1 MTSYLKLT
9 GCSKSFD
16 QYHVFKNVDYQ
27 FESGKMYAL
36 VGPSGSGKTTLL
48 NSIGRL
54 EKLTAGSISFEGTDI
69 TTIPSLKYFRQFIG
83 YLFQNYALV
92 DEETVAQ
99 NLNIVKHYRT
109 AELQNHLAKFGLDD
123 TYLTRKIFTLSGGE
137 AQRVALARL
146 SLQNPL
152 IVLAD
157 EPTGALDH
165 ANGQLVL
172 DSLRAMAVSG
182 KVVIIAT
189 HDNHVKAAVDEC
201 LDISS
206 FKA

>member
-1 MTSYLKLT
+1 MTSCLKLT
-9 GCSKSFD
+9 ECSKSFD

-48 NSIGRL
+48 NSMGRL

-109 AELQNHLAKFGLDD
+109 AELRDHLAKYGLDD

-146 SLQNPL
+146 SLQDPL

-172 DSLRAMAVSG
+172 DSLRTMTNSG
-182 KVVIIAT
+182 KIVIIAT
-189 HDNHVKAAVDEC
+189 HDNKVKAAVDEC
-201 LDISS
+201 VDITT
-206 FKA
+206 FK

>member
-1 MTSYLKLT
+1 MTSCLKLT
-9 GCSKSFD
+9 ECSKSFD

-48 NSIGRL
+48 NSMGRL

-109 AELQNHLAKFGLDD
+109 AELRDHLAKYGLDD

-146 SLQNPL
+146 SLQDPL

-172 DSLRAMAVSG
+172 DSLRTMTNSG
-182 KVVIIAT
+182 KIVIIAT
-189 HDNHVKAAVDEC
+189 HDDKVKAAVDEC
-201 LDISS
+201 VDITT
-206 FKA
+206 FK

>member
-1 MTSYLKLT
+1 MTSCLKLT
-9 GCSKSFD
+9 ECSKSFD

-48 NSIGRL
+48 NSMGRL

-109 AELQNHLAKFGLDD
+109 AELRNHLAKYGLDD

-146 SLQNPL
+146 SLQDPL

-172 DSLRAMAVSG
+172 DSLRTMTNSG
-182 KVVIIAT
+182 KIVIIAT
-189 HDNHVKAAVDEC
+189 HDNKVKAAVDEC
-201 LDISS
+201 VDITT
-206 FKA
+206 FK

>member
-1 MTSYLKLT
+1 MISYLKLS

-16 QYHVFKNVDYQ
+16 QYHVFRNVNYQ
-27 FESGKMYAL
+27 FETGKMYAL

-48 NSIGRL
+48 NSVGRL
-54 EKLTAGSISFEGTDI
+54 EKLTSGSISFDDTDI
-69 TTIPSLKYFRQFIG
+69 KTIPSLKYFRRYIG

-109 AELQNHLAKFGLDD
+109 NVLQEHLSKYGLDD
-123 TYLTRKIFTLSGGE
+123 TYLTRKIFTLSGGK

-146 SLQNPL
+146 SLQDPL

-172 DSLRAMAVSG
+172 DSLREMANSG
-182 KVVIIAT
+182 KIVIIAT
-189 HDNHVKAAVDEC
+189 HDDQVKAAVDEC
-201 LDISS
+201 VRITD
-206 FKA
+206 FK

>member
-1 MTSYLKLT
+1 MTSCLKLT
-9 GCSKSFD
+9 ECSKSFD

-48 NSIGRL
+48 NSMGRL

-109 AELQNHLAKFGLDD
+109 AELRNHLAKYGLDD

-146 SLQNPL
+146 SLQDPL

-172 DSLRAMAVSG
+172 DSLRTMTNSG
-182 KVVIIAT
+182 KIVIIAT
-189 HDNHVKAAVDEC
+189 HDDKVKATVDEC
-201 LDISS
+201 VDITT
-206 FKA
+206 FK

>member
-1 MTSYLKLT
+1 MTSCLKLT
-9 GCSKSFD
+9 ECSKSFD

-48 NSIGRL
+48 NSMGRL

-109 AELQNHLAKFGLDD
+109 AELRNHLAKYGLDD

-146 SLQNPL
+146 SLQDPL

-172 DSLRAMAVSG
+172 DSLRTMTNSG
-182 KVVIIAT
+182 KIVIIAT
-189 HDNHVKAAVDEC
+189 HDDKVKAAVDEC
-201 LDISS
+201 VDITT
-206 FKA
+206 FK

>member
-109 AELQNHLAKFGLDD
+109 AELQNHLVKFGLDD